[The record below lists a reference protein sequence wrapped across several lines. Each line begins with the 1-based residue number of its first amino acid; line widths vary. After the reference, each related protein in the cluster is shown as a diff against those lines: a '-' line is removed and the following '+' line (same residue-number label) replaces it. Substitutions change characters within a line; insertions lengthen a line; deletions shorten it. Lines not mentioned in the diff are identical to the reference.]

1 MPSGKNGDEQMSES
15 RASTTLVLTD
25 MGRRLM
31 ALPPMVAG
39 RVSDIEVA
47 LTTHHRQCSAF
58 RFRLSAFRV
67 PHW

>member
-1 MPSGKNGDEQMSES
+1 MPSGKNGGEQMSGI
-15 RASTTLVLTD
+15 RASATLVLTA

-47 LTTHHRQCSAF
+47 LTDHHRQCSAF